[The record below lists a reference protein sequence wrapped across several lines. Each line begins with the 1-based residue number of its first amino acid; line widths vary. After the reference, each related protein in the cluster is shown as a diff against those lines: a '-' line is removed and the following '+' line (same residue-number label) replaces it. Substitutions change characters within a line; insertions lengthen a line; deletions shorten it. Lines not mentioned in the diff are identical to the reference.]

1 METIT
6 LGRVEVGRVRELQ
19 GPFAPAG
26 DLVPDAPR
34 EHWEELG
41 PDFWQPQ
48 DNVAV
53 LALQTWVLRSGG
65 RTILVDTGLGTD
77 RFPMETE
84 PRPDLPGLLAAAGV
98 HPEAVDLV
106 INTHLH
112 GDHVGWNT
120 TDGAPT
126 FPNARYLIPAPD
138 NAKLSGDDLHTK
150 AVAPIIEAGLAE
162 VWEGEFRID
171 ADLVLEAA
179 PGHTPGS
186 AVLRLDSGSDR
197 AVFVGD
203 LLHSPVQLLEPAHN
217 SCFDEDPAG
226 AARSRKTVLAR
237 AADENRLVFPAHFG
251 GAGYVALSRR
261 PGGSGRNPATQVEE
275 FVL

>member
-1 METIT
+1 MDTIT

-26 DLVPDAPR
+26 DLVPAAPR
-34 EHWEELG
+34 ELWQALG
-41 PDFWQPQ
+41 DDFWQPQ
-48 DNVAV
+48 DDLAV
-53 LALQTWVLRSGG
+53 LALQTWVLRSDG

-77 RFPMETE
+77 RFPMETD
-84 PRPDLPGLLAAAGV
+84 PRPDLPELLAKQGV
-98 HPEAVDLV
+98 HPDEVDLV

-120 TDGAPT
+120 TGGVPT

-138 NAKLSGDDLHTK
+138 NAKFSGEDLHAK
-150 AVAPIIEAGLAE
+150 AIAPVIEAGLADL
-162 VWEGEFRID
+162 WDGEHRID
-171 ADLVLEAA
+171 ADLVLESA

-186 AVLRLDSGSDR
+186 AVLRLDSGTDR

-203 LLHSPVQLLEPAHN
+203 LLHSPVQILDPAHN

-226 AARSRKTVLAR
+226 AARSRKAVLAR
-237 AADENRLVFPAHFG
+237 AADERRLVFPAHFG
-251 GAGYVALSRR
+251 GTGYVDLADYEGHR
-261 PGGSGRNPATQVEE
+261 T
-275 FVL
+275 